1 MQSKVNEEILYT
13 DIPDML
19 NGVGRVVTYYVHK
32 NKVGNPM
39 YREVIAMYEGKL

>member
-13 DIPDML
+13 DISDML
-19 NGVGRVVTYYVHK
+19 NGVGRLVMYIVHK